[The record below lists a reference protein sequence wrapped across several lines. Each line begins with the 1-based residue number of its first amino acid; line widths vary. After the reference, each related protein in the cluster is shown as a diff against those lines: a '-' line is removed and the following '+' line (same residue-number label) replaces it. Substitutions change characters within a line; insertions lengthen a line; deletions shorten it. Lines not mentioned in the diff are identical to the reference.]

1 MGFKSN
7 CRASAPGHGVQQW
20 GDMLGETVCDFSPRL
35 EAPQVSCEAP
45 RFLELVLILEGEA
58 HGSWKS

>member
-20 GDMLGETVCDFSPRL
+20 GDMLGETVCDFSTTIGGTT
-35 EAPQVSCEAP
+35 S
-45 RFLELVLILEGEA
+45 FLR
-58 HGSWKS
+58 GSAIPGACIDSGK